1 LSNGF
6 APLQASGSAALPVQG
21 SRPAPG
27 VLRPDPET
35 AARYKALGWWMDESL
50 GEVVR
55 RHAKSN
61 PDGLAFVTLEERLTW
76 AGYDAAADRLAGLL
90 VGLGLAAGDRV
101 ALQLPD
107 RPLVHVGFLGCER
120 AGLVVVGIGARGG
133 RSEVA
138 HLLTRAASTT
148 LLIEDAPGLD
158 LTELV
163 ADLLARG
170 AGLTH
175 IVAVRADG
183 AATVYA
189 VQASGGVAEVEVAS
203 APDDEVRARALG
215 PDDLFALNSTSGTTG
230 LPKCVTQFQ
239 NRWVA
244 FHHLAV
250 ASGRLTGDDIYASMV
265 PAPFGFGLWTSHF
278 TPTLLGATC
287 AILPRFRPADAI
299 ELLAREK
306 VTVLACVSTQ
316 FLMMLDS
323 PKLDEVELSLRAM
336 YTGGERVPE
345 ARARIWEERT
355 GGIVLQFFGSN
366 ETGAFTCTTLE
377 DPADKRFT
385 TAGKIIPDLHVRLFD
400 ENGGDITATGGPGQ
414 PGGSGPTLSMGY
426 WDDEGANDQ
435 LYTREGWML
444 MGDLVTIDDEGYLS
458 VVGRTSDFII
468 RGGKNISAAQVEELV
483 GSDSAVA
490 VAAVVAVPDDIFG
503 ERVCVLVEPSGL
515 PGAGKLDLARINAD
529 LAAAGTSKE
538 ILPEYL
544 VVLESLPRS
553 SGAKVAKG
561 DLRKLAAEL
570 TAKAEPGSTIDH
582 R

>member
-1 LSNGF
+1 LS
-6 APLQASGSAALPVQG
+6 G
-21 SRPAPG
+21 SRPARG
-27 VLRPDPET
+27 ALRPDPET
-35 AARYKALGWWMDESL
+35 AARYKAQGWWMDESL

-61 PDGLAFVTLEERLTW
+61 PDGLAFVTLDEQLSW

-138 HLLTRAASTT
+138 HLLRRAASCT
-148 LLIEDAPGLD
+148 LLVADEPGLD
-158 LTELV
+158 PSELV
-163 ADLLARG
+163 ADLLGRG
-170 AGLTH
+170 AALTH
-175 IVAVRADG
+175 VLAVRADG
-183 AATVYA
+183 GATVYA
-189 VQASGGVAEVEVAS
+189 VTSGGEVGEVRIAPAQDAEVRS
-203 APDDEVRARALG
+203 RALG

-244 FHHLAV
+244 FHRLAV
-250 ASGRLTGDDIYASMV
+250 ASGRLTSDDIFASMV
-265 PAPFGFGLWTSHF
+265 PAPFGFGLWTSHV

-287 AILPRFRPADAI
+287 AILPRFRPGDAL

-323 PKLDEVELSLRAM
+323 PKLDDVELSLRAM

-355 GGIVLQFFGSN
+355 GGVVLQFFGSN
-366 ETGAFTCTTLE
+366 ETGAFSYTTLD

-385 TAGKIIPDLHVRLFD
+385 TAGRVIPELKVRLFD
-400 ENGGDITATGGPGQ
+400 EAGADITATGGPGQ
-414 PGGSGPTLSMGY
+414 PGGSGPTLSLGY

-435 LYTREGWML
+435 LYTSDGWML
-444 MGDLVTIDDEGYLS
+444 MGDLVTIDAEGYLA

-483 GSDSAVA
+483 GSDSAIA
-490 VAAVVAVPDDIFG
+490 VAAVVSVPDDIFG

-515 PGAGKLDLARINAD
+515 PGAGEVDLARINAD

-570 TAKAEPGSTIDH
+570 TADAEPGSTIDH

>member
-1 LSNGF
+1 MR
-6 APLQASGSAALPVQG
+6 G

-27 VLRPDPET
+27 MLRPDPET

-50 GEVVR
+50 GDVVR
-55 RHAKSN
+55 RNAKAN
-61 PDGLAFVTLEERLTW
+61 PEGLAFVTLDERLTW
-76 AGYDAAADRLAGLL
+76 SGYDAAADRLAGLL
-90 VGLGLAAGDRV
+90 VGLGLAVGDRV

-138 HLLTRAASTT
+138 HLLNRSGSTT
-148 LLIEDAPGLD
+148 LLIEDAPGID
-158 LTELV
+158 PAELV
-163 ADLLARG
+163 ADLRGRG

-175 IVAVRADG
+175 VVAVRADG
-183 AATVYA
+183 AATVYMVGSDA
-189 VQASGGVAEVEVAS
+189 GVREIEVEPAEG
-203 APDDEVRARALG
+203 AEVRARALG

-250 ASGRLTGDDIYASMV
+250 ASGRLTSDDVFASMV

-287 AILPRFRPADAI
+287 AILPRFRPADAL
-299 ELLAREK
+299 ELLAREE

-323 PKLDEVELSLRAM
+323 PKLDDVELSLRAM

-345 ARARIWEERT
+345 ARARSWEERT

-366 ETGAFTCTTLE
+366 ETGAFTCTTLD
-377 DPADKRFT
+377 DPAEKRFT

-400 ENGGDITATGGPGQ
+400 ESGADITATGGPGQ

-435 LYTREGWML
+435 LYTGEGWML
-444 MGDLVTIDDEGYLS
+444 MGDLVTIDDEGYLA

-515 PGAGKLDLARINAD
+515 PGAGQLDLTRINAD

-538 ILPEYL
+538 LLPEFL

-561 DLRKLAAEL
+561 ELRKLAAEL
-570 TAKAEPGSTIDH
+570 TAKADPGSTIDH
-582 R
+582 RPTVLTGRQGGE

>member
-1 LSNGF
+1 
-6 APLQASGSAALPVQG
+6 
-21 SRPAPG
+21 
-27 VLRPDPET
+27 
-35 AARYKALGWWMDESL
+35 MDESL
-50 GEVVR
+50 GDVVR

-61 PDGLAFVTLEERLTW
+61 PDGLAFVTLDERLTW
-76 AGYDAAADRLAGLL
+76 AGYDSGADKLAGLL

-107 RPLVHVGFLGCER
+107 RPLVHLGFLGCER

-138 HLLTRAASTT
+138 HLLGRSSSTT

-163 ADLLARG
+163 ADLLQRG
-170 AGLTH
+170 AGLAH
-175 IVAVRADG
+175 VVAVRADG
-183 AATVYA
+183 DATVYA
-189 VQASGGVAEVEVAS
+189 VSGEQLEVVTVEA

-250 ASGRLTGDDIYASMV
+250 ASGRLSSDDIFASMV
-265 PAPFGFGLWTSHF
+265 PAPFGFGLWTSHV

-287 AILPRFRPADAI
+287 AILPRFRPADAL

-306 VTVLACVSTQ
+306 VTVLSCVSTQ

-345 ARARIWEERT
+345 GRARIWEERT

-366 ETGAFTCTTLE
+366 ETGCFSCTTLE
-377 DPADKRFT
+377 DPAEKRFT

-400 ENGGDITATGGPGQ
+400 ESGQDITASGGPGQ

-435 LYTREGWML
+435 LYTSDGWML
-444 MGDLVTIDDEGYLS
+444 MGDLVTIDDEGYLA

-483 GSDSAVA
+483 GSDAAVA
-490 VAAVVAVPDDIFG
+490 VAAAVAVPDDIFG
-503 ERVCVLVEPSGL
+503 ERVCVLVEPSAV
-515 PGAGKLDLARINAD
+515 PGAKLELSRINAD
-529 LAAAGTSKE
+529 LARAGTSKE
-538 ILPEYL
+538 LLPEYL

-570 TAKAEPGSTIDH
+570 TAKAEPGATIDH
-582 R
+582 RVAAGES